1 MILGSGVAFWTIR
14 PVTLYCPAER
24 VAVGLGVPV
33 LSVGEG
39 AGELVAPGGRVAVLG
54 VGGVMVI
61 VPSNV
66 DTPEGAIVAG
76 VSEDAKGV

>member
-1 MILGSGVAFWTIR
+1 MLGSGVAFWTIR

-33 LSVGEG
+33 LGEG
-39 AGELVAPGGRVAVLG
+39 EGELVAPGERVPEPG
-54 VGGVMVI
+54 VGGVMVS

-66 DTPEGAIVAG
+66 DASEGTGAAG
-76 VSEDAKGV
+76 VSEEAKGV